1 MADEKQKLV
10 AEISGDAKPMQ
21 QALDAAKKSVE
32 QTAKAV
38 NQTSQQTRQ
47 GYDRAA
53 QAASKMGQTG
63 ASANMTVAQAVR
75 HPIQAVKTLAIEAKN
90 AAAALLGMGRAGRQA
105 GAEVKEAGGA
115 LGALIGLGSKMAIIA
130 KGFQS
135 LKSIIE
141 TALLAPLRDAYKET
155 ERLAKMRLD
164 TNIGIY
170 GGKADM
176 WSGAKK
182 ELEAYFAA
190 YDKAM
195 RANATEQ
202 DKLAERTARRNLER
216 RGISIDTEGA
226 PIETQIRQQLDNA
239 QSEYIKAL
247 EGKEREVNK
256 ALADMKAAYEK
267 LTAPGAEF
275 LWGTNQ
281 GGYAAEVN
289 RLQGEIARLSDQ
301 STALRGEVMAAKNET
316 PGEDF
321 SSEAAAQ
328 AADRLAEEYDR
339 QAKAIEEAD
348 RREEEARRRLA
359 EAEERRAD
367 IERQLADEG
376 RLEAMQHTR
385 DLLNHQMGR
394 FGFSLDEYDEENLS
408 ESNLDRVQRRR
419 NVRLDA
425 RIEAKRQR
433 LAEGRK
439 VHFTPAELRRM
450 DEWRALKAQ
459 GEGLTAEEK
468 AMQAAKKQEDAARR
482 LDDAAAAIQEASDA
496 IKDAENARDE
506 ATRGRDAAEGARGLI
521 ANAAT
526 TDFFDIAQ
534 GAREAVP
541 DYGSILEQIRG
552 ILDAQSDRI
561 YVVK

>member
-53 QAASKMGQTG
+53 QAAQRMGQTG
-63 ASANMTVAQAVR
+63 AGANMTVAQAVR
-75 HPIQAVKTLAIEAKN
+75 HPVQAVKTLAIEAKN

-105 GAEVKEAGGA
+105 SAESKELGGA
-115 LGALIGLGSKMAIIA
+115 LGQMVGMGSKMAIIA
-130 KGFQS
+130 KGFQA
-135 LKSIIE
+135 LGQIIKDYVITPIKE
-141 TALLAPLRDAYKET
+141 AYKDIERIAKQRFAVNT
-155 ERLAKMRLD
+155 E
-164 TNIGIY
+164 IY
-170 GGKADM
+170 SGKADR
-176 WSGAKK
+176 WSNAKK
-182 ELEAYFAA
+182 ELEAYYSA

-202 DKLAERTARRNLER
+202 DKLDERTARRNLER
-216 RGISIDTEGA
+216 RGITIEEDGA

-239 QSEYIKAL
+239 HNEFIKAL
-247 EGKEREVNK
+247 EGQVRESIAGMDAADK
-256 ALADMKAAYEK
+256 AIEK
-267 LTAPGAEF
+267 LGSGVGWDKSA
-275 LWGTNQ
+275 W
-281 GGYAAEVN
+281 AAERD
-289 RLQGEIARLSDQ
+289 RLQGEKDRYRAALDKANAELLQAR
-301 STALRGEVMAAKNET
+301 KET

-321 SSEAAAQ
+321 SSKAAAQ

-348 RREEEARRRLA
+348 RREADARRRLA

-385 DLLNHQMGR
+385 ELLNHQMGR
-394 FGFSLDEYDEENLS
+394 FGFNLDEYDEENLA
-408 ESNLDRVQRRR
+408 ETNMDRVRRRR

-439 VHFTPAELRRM
+439 VHFSPREQRRIEEL
-450 DEWRALKAQ
+450 RALKAQ

-468 AMQAAKKQEDAARR
+468 AMQAARKQEDAARR
-482 LDDAAAAIQEASDA
+482 LEEAAKAIEDAAADVAGAEAD
-496 IKDAENARDE
+496 KDE
-506 ATRGRDAAEGARGLI
+506 ATRGRDAAEGGLGMLE
-521 ANAAT
+521 NA
-526 TDFFDIAQ
+526 TDFYGVTQAK
-534 GAREAVP
+534 GAPSVP

>member
-1 MADEKQKLV
+1 MADEKKKLV

-32 QTAKAV
+32 QTAKTV
-38 NQTSQQTRQ
+38 QQTSQQTRQ

-63 ASANMTVAQAVR
+63 ASANITVAQAVR

-90 AAAALLGMGRAGRQA
+90 AAASLLGMGRAGRQA
-105 GAEVKEAGGA
+105 SAESKELGNA
-115 LGALIGLGSKMAIIA
+115 LGQMVGMGSKMAIIA
-130 KGFQS
+130 KGFQT
-135 LKSIIE
+135 LGQIIKDYVITPIKE
-141 TALLAPLRDAYKET
+141 AYKDI
-155 ERLAKMRLD
+155 ERIAKQRFAV
-164 TNIGIY
+164 NSEIY
-170 GGKADM
+170 GVKADR
-176 WSGAKK
+176 WSSAKK

-202 DKLAERTARRNLER
+202 DRLNERTARRNLER

-239 QSEYIKAL
+239 HKEFIKAL
-247 EGKEREVNK
+247 EGQVRESIAGMDAADK
-256 ALADMKAAYEK
+256 AIEK
-267 LTAPGAEF
+267 LGSGVGWDKSA
-275 LWGTNQ
+275 W
-281 GGYAAEVN
+281 AAERD
-289 RLQGEIARLSDQ
+289 RLQGEKDRYRAALDKANAELLQAR
-301 STALRGEVMAAKNET
+301 KET

-321 SSEAAAQ
+321 SSEAAAK

-348 RREEEARRRLA
+348 RREAEARRRLA

-394 FGFSLDEYDEENLS
+394 FGFNLDAYDEENLA

-425 RIEAKRQR
+425 RIESKLERQR
-433 LAEGRK
+433 QGYN
-439 VHFTPAELRRM
+439 VHFNPREMRRIEEL
-450 DEWRALKAQ
+450 RALKAQ

-468 AMQAAKKQEDAARR
+468 AMQAARKQEDAARK
-482 LDDAAAAIQEASDA
+482 LDDAAGAIKEAADA
-496 IKDAENARDE
+496 IDAAAADRDE
-506 ATRGRDAAEGARGLI
+506 ATRGMDAAEGARGLI

-534 GAREAVP
+534 GARQAAP

-552 ILDAQSDRI
+552 ILGAQSNRI

>member
-1 MADEKQKLV
+1 MADEKKKLV

-32 QTAKAV
+32 QTAKTV
-38 NQTSQQTRQ
+38 QQTSQQTRQ

-53 QAASKMGQTG
+53 QAAQKMGQTG
-63 ASANMTVAQAVR
+63 AGANMTVAQAVR

-90 AAAALLGMGRAGRQA
+90 AAAAMLGIGQA
-105 GAEVKEAGGA
+105 GKKAAADASAVSTA
-115 LGALIGLGSKMAIIA
+115 LGGLGLATGKLAIIA
-130 KGFQS
+130 KGFQA
-135 LKSIIE
+135 LGQIIKDYVITPIKE
-141 TALLAPLRDAYKET
+141 AYKDIERIAKQRFAVNT
-155 ERLAKMRLD
+155 E
-164 TNIGIY
+164 IY
-170 GGKADM
+170 SGKADK

-239 QSEYIKAL
+239 HKEFIKAL
-247 EGKEREVNK
+247 EGQVRESIAGMDAAAK
-256 ALADMKAAYEK
+256 AIKK
-267 LTAPGAEF
+267 LGSGVG
-275 LWGTNQ
+275 WGKSAW
-281 GGYAAEVN
+281 AAERD
-289 RLQGEIARLSDQ
+289 RLQGEKDRYRAALDKANAELLQAR
-301 STALRGEVMAAKNET
+301 KET

-321 SSEAAAQ
+321 SSEAAAK
-328 AADRLAEEYDR
+328 AADRLAEEYDK

-385 DLLNHQMGR
+385 ELLDHQMGR
-394 FGFSLDEYDEENLS
+394 FGFSLDEYDEENLA
-408 ESNLDRVQRRR
+408 ESNLDRVRRRR

-439 VHFTPAELRRM
+439 VHFTPAEQRRM

-482 LDDAAAAIQEASDA
+482 LEEAAKAIEDAAADVAGAEAD
-496 IKDAENARDE
+496 KDE

-521 ANAAT
+521 ANATT

-534 GAREAVP
+534 GARQAVP

>member
-1 MADEKQKLV
+1 MADEKKKLV

-21 QALDAAKKSVE
+21 QALDSAKKSVE
-32 QTAKAV
+32 QTAKTV
-38 NQTSQQTRQ
+38 QQTSQQTRQ

-105 GAEVKEAGGA
+105 SAESKELGGA
-115 LGALIGLGSKMAIIA
+115 LGQMVGMGSKMAIIA
-130 KGFQS
+130 KGFQA
-135 LKSIIE
+135 LKHIIE
-141 TALLAPLRDAYKET
+141 TAVVAPLRDAYKET
-155 ERLAKMRLD
+155 ERISNMRLNANMD
-164 TNIGIY
+164 IY
-170 GGKADM
+170 GAQADK
-176 WSGAKK
+176 WGNAKK
-182 ELEAYFAA
+182 ELEAYYAA
-190 YDKAM
+190 FEKASK
-195 RANATEQ
+195 ATATEQ
-202 DKLAERTARRNLER
+202 DRLAEQIAKRALKQNGVTIEE
-216 RGISIDTEGA
+216 DGA
-226 PIETQIRQQLDNA
+226 PMEKQVRQQLDDVQKKYLA
-239 QSEYIKAL
+239 AL
-247 EGKEREVNK
+247 EGKRKEIEK
-256 ALADMKAAYEK
+256 AIYAENQAMQQADEK
-267 LTAPGAEF
+267 KYLLGP
-275 LWGTNQ
+275 L
-281 GGYAAEVN
+281 YDS
-289 RLQGEIARLSDQ
+289 EIARIQGVIDNLGKQ
-301 STALRGEVMAAKNET
+301 RAALDAEISKAENQT

-321 SSEAAAQ
+321 SRRVAAQ

-339 QAKAIEEAD
+339 QAKAMEEAD
-348 RREEEARRRLA
+348 RREADARRRLA

-385 DLLNHQMGR
+385 ELLDHQMGR
-394 FGFSLDEYDEENLS
+394 FGFNLDEYDEENLA
-408 ESNLDRVQRRR
+408 ETNMDRVRRRR

-459 GEGLTAEEK
+459 KEGLTAEEK
-468 AMQAAKKQEDAARR
+468 AMQAARKQEDAAQRIG
-482 LDDAAAAIQEASDA
+482 DAADAIKDAADA

>member
-1 MADEKQKLV
+1 MADEKKKLV

-32 QTAKAV
+32 QTAKTV
-38 NQTSQQTRQ
+38 QQTSQQTRQ

-90 AAAALLGMGRAGRQA
+90 AAAALLGIGRAGRQA
-105 GAEVKEAGGA
+105 SAESKELGGA
-115 LGALIGLGSKMAIIA
+115 LGQMVGMGSKMAIIA
-130 KGFQS
+130 KGFQA
-135 LKSIIE
+135 LGRIINE
-141 TALLAPLRDAYKET
+141 AVIAPIRDAYKET
-155 ERLAKMRLD
+155 ERLAMMRLGANMD
-164 TNIGIY
+164 IY
-170 GGKADM
+170 GAKVEKWAD
-176 WSGAKK
+176 AKK
-182 ELEAYFAA
+182 ELEAYYAA
-190 YDKAM
+190 YDKSM
-195 RANATEQ
+195 RSNATEQ
-202 DKLAERTARRNLER
+202 DKLAERMARRNMER

-239 QSEYIKAL
+239 QGKYLEAL
-247 EGKEREVNK
+247 EKKRKEIETAIDAENEAMRQVDENK
-256 ALADMKAAYEK
+256 YLH
-267 LTAPGAEF
+267 
-275 LWGTNQ
+275 GTS
-281 GGYAAEVN
+281 YDS
-289 RLQGEIARLSDQ
+289 EIARIQGVIDNLAKQRD
-301 STALRGEVMAAKNET
+301 ALDMEINRAKKET

-321 SSEAAAQ
+321 SSKAAAQ
-328 AADRLAEEYDR
+328 AADRLAEEYDK

-367 IERQLADEG
+367 IERQLAEEG

-385 DLLNHQMGR
+385 DLIAHQMGR
-394 FGFSLDEYDEENLS
+394 FGFRLDEYDEENLA
-408 ESNLDRVQRRR
+408 ETNMERIRRRR

-425 RIEAKRQR
+425 RIESKLERQR
-433 LAEGRK
+433 QGYN
-439 VHFTPAELRRM
+439 VHFSPREQRRIEEL
-450 DEWRALKAQ
+450 RALKAQ

-482 LDDAAAAIQEASDA
+482 LDDAAAAIQEAADA
-496 IKDAENARDE
+496 IDAAAADKDE

-521 ANAAT
+521 ANAST
-526 TDFFDIAQ
+526 TDFFDVAQ
-534 GAREAVP
+534 GARQAVP

>member
-1 MADEKQKLV
+1 MADEKKKLV

-32 QTAKAV
+32 QTAQAV

-53 QAASKMGQTG
+53 QAAQRMGQTG
-63 ASANMTVAQAVR
+63 AGANMTVAQAVR

-105 GAEVKEAGGA
+105 SAESKELGGA
-115 LGALIGLGSKMAIIA
+115 LGQMVGMGSKMAIIA
-130 KGFQS
+130 KGFQA
-135 LKSIIE
+135 LGRIINE
-141 TALLAPLRDAYKET
+141 AVIAPIRDAYKET
-155 ERLAKMRLD
+155 ERLAMMRLGANMD
-164 TNIGIY
+164 IY
-170 GGKADM
+170 GAKVEKWAD
-176 WSGAKK
+176 AKK
-182 ELEAYFAA
+182 ELEAYYAA

-216 RGISIDTEGA
+216 NGIAIDTEGA

-239 QSEYIKAL
+239 QGKYLEAL
-247 EGKEREVNK
+247 EGKRKEIETAINAENEAMRQVDENK
-256 ALADMKAAYEK
+256 YLH
-267 LTAPGAEF
+267 
-275 LWGTNQ
+275 GTS
-281 GGYAAEVN
+281 YDS
-289 RLQGEIARLSDQ
+289 EIARIQGVIDNLSKQRD
-301 STALRGEVMAAKNET
+301 ALDVEINRAKKET

-321 SSEAAAQ
+321 SSKAAAQ

-385 DLLNHQMGR
+385 NLLNHQMGR
-394 FGFSLDEYDEENLS
+394 FGFRLDEYDEENLA
-408 ESNLDRVQRRR
+408 ETNLDRVRRRR

-459 GEGLTAEEK
+459 GDGLTAEEK

-482 LDDAAAAIQEASDA
+482 LEEAAKAIEDAAADVAGAEAD
-496 IKDAENARDE
+496 KDD
-506 ATRGRDAAEGARGLI
+506 ATRGKDAAEGARGLI
-521 ANAAT
+521 ANATT
-526 TDFFDIAQ
+526 TDLFDIAQ
-534 GAREAVP
+534 GAHQSVP

-552 ILDAQSDRI
+552 ILDAQSDRV

>member
-1 MADEKQKLV
+1 MADEKKKLV

-38 NQTSQQTRQ
+38 QQTAQQTRQ

-53 QAASKMGQTG
+53 QAAQEMGQTG
-63 ASANMTVAQAVR
+63 AGANMTVAQAVR

-90 AAAALLGMGRAGRQA
+90 AAAALLGVGRAGRQA
-105 GAEVKEAGGA
+105 SAESKELGGA
-115 LGALIGLGSKMAIIA
+115 LGQMVGMGSKMAIIA
-130 KGFQS
+130 KGFQA
-135 LKSIIE
+135 LGRIINE
-141 TALLAPLRDAYKET
+141 AVIAPIRDAYKET
-155 ERLAKMRLD
+155 ERLSNMRLNANMD
-164 TNIGIY
+164 IY
-170 GGKADM
+170 GAKVSQ
-176 WSGAKK
+176 WEGAKK
-182 ELEAYFAA
+182 ELEAYYAA

-195 RANATEQ
+195 RSNATAQ

-216 RGISIDTEGA
+216 RGITIYMDGA
-226 PIETQIRQQLDNA
+226 PIEKQLRAEMDSA
-239 QSEYIKAL
+239 QSKYLKAL
-247 EGKEREVNK
+247 EGKRNEIETAIDAENK
-256 ALADMKAAYEK
+256 AMQQ
-267 LTAPGAEF
+267 AEGNKY
-275 LWGTNQ
+275 LLGTS
-281 GGYAAEVN
+281 YDS
-289 RLQGEIARLSDQ
+289 EIARIQGVIDNLSKQRD
-301 STALRGEVMAAKNET
+301 ALNDEIFRAKKET

-321 SSEAAAQ
+321 SSKAAAQ

-367 IERQLADEG
+367 IERQLAEEG

-385 DLLNHQMGR
+385 DLIAHQMGR
-394 FGFSLDEYDEENLS
+394 FGFRLDEYDEENLA
-408 ESNLDRVQRRR
+408 ETNMDRVRRRR

-496 IKDAENARDE
+496 IKDAENARDD
-506 ATRGRDAAEGARGLI
+506 ATRGRDAAQGGLGMLE
-521 ANAAT
+521 NA
-526 TDFFDIAQ
+526 TDFYGVTQ
-534 GAREAVP
+534 GAHQSVP